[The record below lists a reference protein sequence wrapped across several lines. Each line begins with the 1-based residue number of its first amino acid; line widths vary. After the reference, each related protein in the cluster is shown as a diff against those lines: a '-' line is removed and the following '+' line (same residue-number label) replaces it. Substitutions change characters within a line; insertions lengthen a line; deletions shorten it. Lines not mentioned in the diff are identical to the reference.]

1 MNEKKAT
8 SAKEAA
14 LISIREQIK
23 GNDSKT
29 QCKRLL
35 EALARFSIN
44 TFEAS
49 RYLDVYYAPAR
60 VMSLR
65 NQGYDIM
72 TYWETVETEAGAKH
86 RVGRYELRLGGEREA
101 A

>member
-44 TFEAS
+44 TFEAM
-49 RYLDVYYAPAR
+49 RFLDVYHVPAR
-60 VMSLR
+60 ILQLR
-65 NQGYDIM
+65 KQGFLII
-72 TYWETVETEAGAKH
+72 TYWETVITESGEKH
-86 RVGRYELRLGGEREA
+86 RVGRYELRQGGEREA